1 MDNDD
6 VMLLQD
12 PNFLM
17 VLLATL
23 IKKNGG
29 STVISVSDVESITNA
44 EALGLFKDLD
54 DPDKFILKIVNRED
68 YKEEL
73 SDKQHYSNT
82 KAKQEVGL
90 AKASAPRYS
99 LYDDEEWEN

>member
-1 MDNDD
+1 MDDD
-6 VMLLQD
+6 DAMMLQD

-29 STVISVSDVESITNA
+29 STVISVGDVENIKNS
-44 EALGLFKDLD
+44 EALGLFKDVD
-54 DPDKFILKIVNRED
+54 DPDKFVLKIVNRED
-68 YKEEL
+68 YKKEL
-73 SDKQHYSNT
+73 SGKQHYSNT

-90 AKASAPRYS
+90 TKEPAPRYA